1 MVITAPNIMR
11 RAGERVTRAEA
22 GVEAEGAGAEVGVG
36 VEVGVE
42 EAGEGGVAAGE
53 YGSQPGV
60 YILPLI
66 SILVFIKKTVIFSR
80 FYKKNWEKLGFF
92 AKKRPNLAQNCHF

>member
-1 MVITAPNIMR
+1 MATTAPNITR
-11 RAGERVTRAEA
+11 RAGERATRAEA

-53 YGSQPGV
+53 YGSQLNQCLKQSKEHP
-60 YILPLI
+60 YNK
-66 SILVFIKKTVIFSR
+66 FCKQQEQKQ
-80 FYKKNWEKLGFF
+80 E
-92 AKKRPNLAQNCHF
+92 

>member
-1 MVITAPNIMR
+1 MVITAPNITR
-11 RAGERVTRAEA
+11 RAGERATRAEA

-53 YGSQPGV
+53 YGSQVIVLKQSKNIHPTPAGAGAGV
-60 YILPLI
+60 EEGAAAEEE
-66 SILVFIKKTVIFSR
+66 VTV
-80 FYKKNWEKLGFF
+80 EEV
-92 AKKRPNLAQNCHF
+92 

>member
-1 MVITAPNIMR
+1 MATTAPNITR
-11 RAGERVTRAEA
+11 RAGERATRAEA

-53 YGSQPGV
+53 YGSLSQLNQCLKQSKEHP
-60 YILPLI
+60 YNK
-66 SILVFIKKTVIFSR
+66 F
-80 FYKKNWEKLGFF
+80 
-92 AKKRPNLAQNCHF
+92 